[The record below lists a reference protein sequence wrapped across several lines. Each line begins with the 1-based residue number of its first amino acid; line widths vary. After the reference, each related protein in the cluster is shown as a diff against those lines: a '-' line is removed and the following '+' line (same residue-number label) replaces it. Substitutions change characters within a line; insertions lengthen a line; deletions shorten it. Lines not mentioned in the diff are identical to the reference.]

1 MKNVKEFT
9 ELCREDKLKVLEELR
24 AGNIKVD
31 DIKAD
36 RVFIA
41 GGFYS
46 SYLRSTNPEKYA
58 DKIIIQGT
66 VTGNFYDWYMLSQPE
81 NENVMNSN

>member
-1 MKNVKEFT
+1 MKNVKDFK
-9 ELCREDKLKVLEELR
+9 ELCRQDKLKVLEELR

-46 SYLRSTNPEKYA
+46 SYLRNTNPEKYD
-58 DKIIIQGT
+58 DKIIIKGACN
-66 VTGNFYDWYMLSQPE
+66 GNFYESYMLSQPD
-81 NENVMNSN
+81 NENVITSN